1 MPKPTPRISHGG
13 PSGSAVSLNDL
24 ERAAIENAYGHRL
37 PPLAWDKVIATTSVF
52 TILAPKERSAPVK
65 VILKKLQRLK
75 NAAVSLKLDLSTEL
89 TMADAE
95 TASLTLEKIEKEYF
109 RGRQPKSPTSPV
121 ELFDV
126 LIRSVN
132 AVIVT
137 SDYALTHLA
146 DDNEPFNQTFPEGT
160 FWALWVTNISQI
172 LKQSG
177 LPTGVRKDF
186 VRDKGPSEFVFFIFE
201 MQKHI
206 PVESRRH
213 MPAANAKNQKIY
225 LDALSQAIYRARH
238 SKSGGGVLLI
248 DALRNLLLPRTQR
261 SRKRVK

>member
-1 MPKPTPRISHGG
+1 
-13 PSGSAVSLNDL
+13 
-24 ERAAIENAYGHRL
+24 
-37 PPLAWDKVIATTSVF
+37 
-52 TILAPKERSAPVK
+52 
-65 VILKKLQRLK
+65 
-75 NAAVSLKLDLSTEL
+75 
-89 TMADAE
+89 
-95 TASLTLEKIEKEYF
+95 
-109 RGRQPKSPTSPV
+109 
-121 ELFDV
+121 
-126 LIRSVN
+126 
-132 AVIVT
+132 VIVT

-160 FWALWVTNISQI
+160 FWVLWVTDISQI

-177 LPTGVRKDF
+177 LPTGARKDF
-186 VRDKGPSEFVFFIFE
+186 VRDKNPSEFVFFIFE